1 MATLLQSITEF
12 INNISVTDRQEENIK
27 SSVGNL
33 TSCLMNKESNLFVE
47 DVFTNG
53 SWERDT
59 IIRPLNDVDLFA
71 VLKKSD
77 WQDEYGNLPSPQS
90 VLTKIKNYLNDQNDY
105 KGKVKQDRP
114 CVTVELS
121 DKNFDI
127 LPSFDNGLGGFYI
140 PNYDLKSWTTSNP
153 QKLTDDLNNSNRNR
167 KFKVKPTIKSVKSW
181 NRGIDKLIP
190 SYHIEEI
197 AISIFLFK
205 DFTNYEESIRMWFN
219 NAEFYML
226 TEKFKSTSDYD
237 AAKTKLAKVKKK
249 LNEAKDLLDK
259 GEEYKAKEIWKE
271 IFGKDF
277 PLTDEEEAKNFSKA
291 MQEGTLKVT
300 AAGILSTI
308 SGKAVQISGGFHG
321 EK

>member
-1 MATLLQSITEF
+1 
-12 INNISVTDRQEENIK
+12 
-27 SSVGNL
+27 
-33 TSCLMNKESNLFVE
+33 
-47 DVFTNG
+47 
-53 SWERDT
+53 
-59 IIRPLNDVDLFA
+59 
-71 VLKKSD
+71 
-77 WQDEYGNLPSPQS
+77 
-90 VLTKIKNYLNDQNDY
+90 
-105 KGKVKQDRP
+105 
-114 CVTVELS
+114 
-121 DKNFDI
+121 
-127 LPSFDNGLGGFYI
+127 
-140 PNYDLKSWTTSNP
+140 
-153 QKLTDDLNNSNRNR
+153 
-167 KFKVKPTIKSVKSW
+167 
-181 NRGIDKLIP
+181 
-190 SYHIEEI
+190 
-197 AISIFLFK
+197 
-205 DFTNYEESIRMWFN
+205 MWFN